1 MNLKK
6 ESLLIKVYVNLQ
18 GYPASKMLAEKA
30 AWKFAE
36 ENDIDL
42 ITVIP
47 SLTTGPSLTP
57 DIPSSVG
64 LAMSLITGSNQQNST
79 A

>member
-1 MNLKK
+1 M
-6 ESLLIKVYVNLQ
+6 Q
-18 GYPASKMLAEKA
+18 GYPVSKTLAEKA

-47 SLTTGPSLTP
+47 SLTTGPSITP

-64 LAMSLITGSNQQNST
+64 LATSLITGSKLQNLLV
-79 A
+79 